1 MVPKLVTRED
11 DETELARGVEVLGAV
26 DRPAQPRLDGSLRL
40 DQPFLERPLEGGA
53 VEEAL
58 AEVLVPRVAV
68 GVELDEGERAMTA
81 GEDTQLGERD

>member
-1 MVPKLVTRED
+1 
-11 DETELARGVEVLGAV
+11 VEV
-26 DRPAQPRLDGSLRL
+26 
-40 DQPFLERPLEGGA
+40 
-53 VEEAL
+53 AL